1 MKMETPISKLSDEEL
16 FQELQ
21 KIREER
27 RTRIENIRKMTREKS
42 DKSELKAKKKIRDLE
57 TELLLQQILESRKK
71 KEEGKTEEGKT
82 E

>member
-42 DKSELKAKKKIRDLE
+42 DKSELKAQKKIRDLE